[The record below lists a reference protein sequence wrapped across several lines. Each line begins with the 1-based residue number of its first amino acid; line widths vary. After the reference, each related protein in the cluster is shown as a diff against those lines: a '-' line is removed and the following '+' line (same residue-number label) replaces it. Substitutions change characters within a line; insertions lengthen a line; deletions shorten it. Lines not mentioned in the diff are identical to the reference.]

1 MDRESAPT
9 GSQSTAGTDASAGER
24 HYELDRSSDIAVFR
38 ITRPRRLNAI
48 TMPVLAGLEHCVD
61 ELEAAG
67 GGGLIITA
75 EGERAF
81 CAGTDL
87 AEMQSMPDEAMLAK
101 SRRARELFFRIQ
113 QARFVSVA
121 AINGLALGGGLELA
135 LACTFRVAAAHA
147 TFGLPEIR
155 LGVLPAYGGTQFLPP
170 VVGSALALDMM
181 LTGRTLDAQQAL
193 AAGLIS
199 RIATDAQAAFDEA
212 RALLT
217 QVNGYSNLAVD
228 EIRRCVQAAATG
240 VTAAGLAVEDEAVRR
255 CMTSADAKEGVSAFL
270 EKRAARFNQG

>member
-9 GSQSTAGTDASAGER
+9 GSQSTAGADASAGER
-24 HYELDRSSDIAVFR
+24 HYELDRSSGIAVFR

-67 GGGLIITA
+67 GRGLIVTA

-87 AEMQSMPDEAMLAK
+87 AEMQSMPDQAMLAK

-147 TFGLPEIR
+147 TFGLPEIK

-170 VVGSALALDMM
+170 VVGPALALDLM

-199 RIATDAQAAFDEA
+199 RIAADAQAAFDEA

-228 EIRRCVQAAATG
+228 EIRRCVQAAAAG

-270 EKRAARFNQG
+270 QKRPARFNQG